1 MVKMVKKKRST
12 LQILIL
18 ITAIA
23 YSFWVIL
30 YLIGFFFYS
39 DFLTKMNTG
48 FYVSIGFIAA
58 GLILISLIFALIE
71 KLQRDPFILFSV
83 FILGGRIIGF
93 TAAYLFPG
101 FSRNSFFL
109 LPFGNADFFIFYFL
123 IIGFFTFLRK
133 SVLIREKNG
142 FKALSLL
149 ALLLF
154 ACPVFFNLLGKSLTF
169 LAVYSLVYTLL
180 PVAALLAAPYYT
192 NLASVKLIIVS
203 VVMAVVFDMLIYL
216 QFTDWTIPDNLN
228 YLLLPY
234 SFLIFTAGVIRRAKE
249 TANG

>member
-101 FSRNSFFL
+101 FSRNSL
-109 LPFGNADFFIFYFL
+109 GIYYSSGGYTDAWKGCNILKSKDFN
-123 IIGFFTFLRK
+123 K
-133 SVLIREKNG
+133 SI
-142 FKALSLL
+142 KASD
-149 ALLLF
+149 
-154 ACPVFFNLLGKSLTF
+154 T
-169 LAVYSLVYTLL
+169 
-180 PVAALLAAPYYT
+180 
-192 NLASVKLIIVS
+192 
-203 VVMAVVFDMLIYL
+203 
-216 QFTDWTIPDNLN
+216 
-228 YLLLPY
+228 
-234 SFLIFTAGVIRRAKE
+234 
-249 TANG
+249 